1 MIAEPAVGGR
11 NMAVSNTRRE
21 STFLRVR
28 LRLAEGDA
36 SKLRTRLR
44 LLEDD
49 ADHLRD
55 RLRLIEYEM
64 SKLRDDFHDAGVPL
78 TIPAAS

>member
-1 MIAEPAVGGR
+1 MAPMIANP
-11 NMAVSNTRRE
+11 RRE
-21 STFLRVR
+21 STFLRAR

-55 RLRLIEYEM
+55 RLRLIEHEM
-64 SKLRDDFHDAGVPL
+64 AKLREDFEGADVSL

>member
-1 MIAEPAVGGR
+1 MDTIESP
-11 NMAVSNTRRE
+11 SRRE

-28 LRLAEGDA
+28 LRFAEGDA

-55 RLRLIEYEM
+55 RLRLMEDEM
-64 SKLRDDFHDAGVPL
+64 AKLREDFSQ
-78 TIPAAS
+78 ASQSGLHAT

>member
-1 MIAEPAVGGR
+1 
-11 NMAVSNTRRE
+11 MALINANPKRE

-44 LLEDD
+44 LLEYD

-55 RLRLIEYEM
+55 RLRLIEHEM
-64 SKLRDDFHDAGVPL
+64 ASLRDDFQSAGITL
-78 TIPAAS
+78 TNRAAS

>member
-1 MIAEPAVGGR
+1 METEDQ
-11 NMAVSNTRRE
+11 NTKRE
-21 STFLRVR
+21 SRFLRVR

-55 RLRLIEYEM
+55 RLRLIEHEM
-64 SKLRDDFHDAGVPL
+64 AKLREDFQHEGVQA
-78 TIPAAS
+78 T

>member
-1 MIAEPAVGGR
+1 MT
-11 NMAVSNTRRE
+11 VSNTRE
-21 STFLRVR
+21 SKVLRVR

-55 RLRLIEYEM
+55 RLRLIEHEM
-64 SKLRDDFHDAGVPL
+64 GKLCEDFEGAGIPL
-78 TIPAAS
+78 TTRAAG

>member
-1 MIAEPAVGGR
+1 MSVIDLNPQ
-11 NMAVSNTRRE
+11 RE

-28 LRLAEGDA
+28 LRFAEGDA

-55 RLRLIEYEM
+55 RLRLMEHEM
-64 SKLRDDFHDAGVPL
+64 AKLREDFSQ
-78 TIPAAS
+78 ASLSGLHAT

>member
-1 MIAEPAVGGR
+1 
-11 NMAVSNTRRE
+11 MATTSTRRE

-55 RLRLIEYEM
+55 RLRLIEHEM
-64 SKLRDDFHDAGVPL
+64 AKLREDFHEAAIPL
-78 TIPAAS
+78 TTPAVG

>member
-1 MIAEPAVGGR
+1 MQSPLQEGAIME
-11 NMAVSNTRRE
+11 VSKTRSE

-55 RLRLIEYEM
+55 RLRLIEREM
-64 SKLRDDFHDAGVPL
+64 ASLRDDFHDAGIPL